1 MDKELIKEM
10 RQAIK
15 KDDLQKVKLL
25 IDNNEGLLNEVTP
38 FGTWLHDATTFA
50 SYELVKYFVEQ
61 GIDVNKRGG
70 IVESVAIKNAAFKG
84 KLDMVK
90 LLYEN
95 GAKLYVD
102 DLSVNPLF
110 AAIYNNHIEVA
121 KFLVEKGIDLTAN
134 YAMGDLDKV
143 DAYEYARQY
152 GRTEM
157 LEFLRK

>member
-15 KDDLQKVKLL
+15 KDDLQNVKLL
-25 IDNNEGLLNEVTP
+25 IENNEGLLDVMTP

-70 IVESVAIKNAAFKG
+70 IVESVPIMNAAFKG
-84 KLDMVK
+84 KLDIVK

-110 AAIYNNHIEVA
+110 AAIYNNHIEIV
-121 KFLVEKGIDLTAN
+121 KFLVEKGIDLKAN
-134 YAMGDLDKV
+134 YAMEDLENV
-143 DAYEYARQY
+143 E
-152 GRTEM
+152 
-157 LEFLRK
+157 